1 MTIIADLFKALGITN
16 KEVLDR
22 FYEISHDP
30 NSTTVKRV
38 GNSGL
43 GGYLVRYGAT
53 DLDGERFTNKTQFGI
68 TDGEI
73 VPVLFHHA
81 LFPEIGDI
89 PIGHAKLRK
98 SVWGI
103 EIDPEGSSLWL
114 DDEFNEE
121 KFLNL
126 VFAKRKQYLETLAHI
141 GWEKMKS
148 FARAVQKLIVS
159 DAGMGWSSGCNPLT
173 VKRNGSEIVVWEVEE
188 ASITYSPAEPSND
201 VFVKMIDAEN
211 FNSVKD
217 VNADDRQQEISMSE
231 QQLVA
236 DVQAVHRNDDEQIIE
251 LIEFAVGKAVA
262 ELRAEFQEA
271 IKSLSTTV
279 ETKSTEGT
287 TVSATVPDTL
297 LSRYQQRVAKS
308 AIGRDA
314 TAVVKSNTAYAKEE
328 PKTSD
333 AKSDDIAGLNAVQF
347 ALRAVAQRGVN

>member
-1 MTIIADLFKALGITN
+1 MTIVSDLFKALGITN
-16 KEVLDR
+16 REVLDR

-53 DLDGERFTNKTQFGI
+53 DLDGESFTSKTEFGV
-68 TDGEI
+68 TDGDI

-98 SVWGI
+98 SAWGI
-103 EIDPEGSSLWL
+103 EIDAEGSALWL

-121 KFLNL
+121 EFLKL
-126 VFAKRKQYLETLAHI
+126 VFAKRKQYLETLSHI
-141 GWEKMKS
+141 GWEKMKT

-159 DAGMGWSSGCNPLT
+159 DAGMGWSSGCNAAT

-201 VFVKMIDAEN
+201 VFVKMVGTEN

-217 VNADDRQQEISMSE
+217 SNADDRQQEISMSE
-231 QQLVA
+231 QQAVA
-236 DVQAVHRNDDEQIIE
+236 DVQEVQGNDEQIIE
-251 LIEFAVGKAVA
+251 LIEFAVGKAIS

-271 IKSLSTTV
+271 IKSLLTT

-287 TVSATVPDTL
+287 TVSVTVPDTL
-297 LSRYQQRVAKS
+297 LSRYQQRAAKS
-308 AIGRDA
+308 AIGRDS
-314 TAVVKSNTAYAKEE
+314 TTVVKSNTAYAKEE

-333 AKSDDIAGLNAVQF
+333 AKTDAIYGLNPVQF

>member
-1 MTIIADLFKALGITN
+1 MTIIADVFKALGITN
-16 KEVLDR
+16 SEVLDR

-53 DLDGERFTNKTQFGI
+53 DLDGERFTSKTNFGV
-68 TDGEI
+68 TDGDI

-89 PIGHAKLRK
+89 PIGHARLRK
-98 SVWGI
+98 SAWGI
-103 EIDPEGSSLWL
+103 EIDADGSALWL

-121 KFLNL
+121 EFLKR
-126 VFAKRKQYLETLAHI
+126 VFAKRQQYLETLSHI

-159 DAGMGWSSGCNPLT
+159 DAGMGWSSGCNAST
-173 VKRNGSEIVVWEVEE
+173 VKRNGNEIVVWEVEE

-201 VFVKMIDAEN
+201 VFVKMIGTEN
-211 FNSVKD
+211 FNSVKEEG
-217 VNADDRQQEISMSE
+217 NADDRQQEISMSE
-231 QQLVA
+231 QQAVVA
-236 DVQAVHRNDDEQIIE
+236 DVQEVHSNDEQIIE
-251 LIEFAVGKAVA
+251 LIEFAVDKAIK

-271 IKSLSTTV
+271 IKSLKET
-279 ETKSTEGT
+279 ETKSTEGN

-308 AIGRDA
+308 AIGRDD
-314 TAVVKSNTAYAKEE
+314 TNVEKRTTAYAKEE

-333 AKSDDIAGLNAVQF
+333 AKSNDVAGLNPVQF